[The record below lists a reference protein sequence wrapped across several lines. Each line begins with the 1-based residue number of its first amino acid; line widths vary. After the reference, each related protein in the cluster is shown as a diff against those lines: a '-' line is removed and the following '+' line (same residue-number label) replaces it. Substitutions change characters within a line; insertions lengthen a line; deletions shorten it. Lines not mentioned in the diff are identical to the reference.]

1 MNGAPRGD
9 GARGQARADAGERRP
24 LVVKVGGS
32 AGIDLDAVCDDVAAL
47 RREGREVVL
56 VHGGN
61 ARLDETARSLGH
73 PPRFVVSPSG
83 HTSRFTDAATM
94 DVFMMVYCG
103 VVNKRLVE
111 RLQVRGVAALGLSGL
126 DGRLLE
132 GRHKRSVRSVE
143 AGKTRVLHG
152 DHTGTVDRVDARL
165 LRLLLDQGYLPVVS
179 PPGASDEGVAI
190 NVDGDRA
197 AGAIAVALAA
207 ADLVILSNVPGLL
220 RDVDDPASLVPS
232 VARREI
238 DDAIAWAGGRMKKK
252 LLGAAEALDGGVDRV
267 VLAAA
272 HGSNVVRAALAG
284 RGTVLA

>member
-1 MNGAPRGD
+1 MSA
-9 GARGQARADAGERRP
+9 AVADLRP

-32 AGIDLDAVCDDVAAL
+32 AGIDLDAVCDDVADLWHA
-47 RREGREVVL
+47 GREVVL

-61 ARLDETARSLGH
+61 ARLSEIATALGH

-94 DVFMMVYCG
+94 DVFLMVYCG
-103 VVNKRLVE
+103 VVNKRIVE
-111 RLQVRGVAALGLSGL
+111 RLQRRGVAAFGLSGL

-152 DHTGTVDRVDARL
+152 DHTGTVDRVDVRL
-165 LRLLLDQGYLPVVS
+165 LRLLLGERYLPVVS
-179 PPGASDEGVAI
+179 PPGASAEGVAI

-197 AGAIAVALAA
+197 AAAIAAALGAA
-207 ADLVILSNVPGLL
+207 ELVILSNVPGLL
-220 RDVDDPASLVPS
+220 RDVDDPMSLVS
-232 VARREI
+232 AVARDEI
-238 DDAIAWAGGRMKKK
+238 EDALAWAGGRMKKK
-252 LLGAAEALDGGVDRV
+252 LLGASEALVGGVGRV
-267 VLAAA
+267 VLADAREA
-272 HGSNVVRAALAG
+272 DPVRAALAG